1 MSTWSKPVVLGY
13 ETSAES
19 QFALQW
25 AVQVAQR
32 RGVPLVV
39 VHASGTEPSSAELAR
54 PGVLKMY
61 HTRAQQIAEEG
72 AQRARNMGLAEVT
85 AVGLQGG
92 AAAALVE
99 QSANASLLVL
109 GHRTRGVLT
118 QAIMGSVA
126 LAVVTHAACP
136 VAVVRSSPAPLPSME
151 HPIVVGID
159 RSEHSMRAL
168 DEAAFLAA
176 DTRSLLR
183 IVTAWERPVQDAW
196 SAYHNVR
203 EAQQEKSQQEPR
215 RHEEDAWS
223 AYYRVREEVSGAS
236 DGEAVSYEALVA
248 EIAQQAADTVA
259 EAAARVQA
267 RHPDLKVETIVSEG
281 SAAQSIVKAAA
292 GASLIVVGARGRSA
306 MQALLLGSVS
316 RKVMNQAECA
326 VYVIR

>member
-1 MSTWSKPVVLGY
+1 MSTWTKPVVVGY
-13 ETSAES
+13 EASPES

-39 VHASGTEPSSAELAR
+39 VHASGAEPSTAELAR

-61 HTRAQQIAEEG
+61 HARAQQIADEG
-72 AQRARNMGLAEVT
+72 AQRARDLGAVEVT
-85 AVGLQGG
+85 AVGLPGG

-136 VAVVRSSPAPLPSME
+136 VAVVRSAPAPLPSIE

-159 RSEHSMRAL
+159 SSEHSMRAL

-196 SAYHNVR
+196 SAYQNVR
-203 EAQQEKSQQEPR
+203 EAQRKKSQDQPR
-215 RHEEDAWS
+215 REEDDTWS
-223 AYYRVREEVSGAS
+223 AYQRVREEIG
-236 DGEAVSYEALVA
+236 GEREVVTYEALVA
-248 EIAQQAADTVA
+248 EISQQAASTVA

-267 RHPDLKVETIVSEG
+267 RYPDLKIETVIREG
-281 SAAQSIVKAAA
+281 SAAQSIVNAAA

>member
-1 MSTWSKPVVLGY
+1 MSTWTKPVVVGY
-13 ETSAES
+13 EASPES

-39 VHASGTEPSSAELAR
+39 VHASGAEPSTAELAR
-54 PGVLKMY
+54 PGILQMY
-61 HTRAQQIAEEG
+61 HARAQQIADEG
-72 AQRARNMGLAEVT
+72 AQRARDLGAVEVT
-85 AVGLQGG
+85 AVGLPGG

-159 RSEHSMRAL
+159 NSEHSMRAL

-196 SAYHNVR
+196 SAYQNVR
-203 EAQQEKSQQEPR
+203 ESQRDKPQEPP
-215 RHEEDAWS
+215 RHEEDTWA
-223 AYYRVREEVSGAS
+223 AYHRLREEIGSEREIVT
-236 DGEAVSYEALVA
+236 YETLVA
-248 EIAQQAADTVA
+248 EIARQAANTVA
-259 EAAARVQA
+259 EAVARVQA
-267 RHPDLKVETIVSEG
+267 RYPELKVETVISEG
-281 SAAQSIVKAAA
+281 SAAQSIVNAAA

>member
-1 MSTWSKPVVLGY
+1 MSTWSKPVVVGY
-13 ETSAES
+13 EASPES
-19 QFALQW
+19 RFALQW

-39 VHASGTEPSSAELAR
+39 VHASGAEPSSAELAR
-54 PGVLKMY
+54 PGVLKLY
-61 HTRAQQIAEEG
+61 HARAQQVAEEG
-72 AQRARNMGLAEVT
+72 AQRARDMAAIEVS
-85 AVGLQGG
+85 ALGLQGG

-159 RSEHSMRAL
+159 NSEHSMRAL

-196 SAYHNVR
+196 SAYQNVR
-203 EAQQEKSQQEPR
+203 ESQRDKPQEPP
-215 RHEEDAWS
+215 RHEEDTWA
-223 AYYRVREEVSGAS
+223 AYHRLREEIGSEREIVT
-236 DGEAVSYEALVA
+236 YETLVA
-248 EIAQQAADTVA
+248 EIARQAANTVA
-259 EAAARVQA
+259 EAVARVQA
-267 RHPDLKVETIVSEG
+267 RYPELKVETVISEG
-281 SAAQSIVKAAA
+281 SAAQSIVNAAA